1 MTKQDKIMSFHP
13 KITHIDNKITQ
24 IGNATPSKE
33 VLSFCKKNTFTFSIS
48 FFFRTFAAEM
58 DYNDLISQALEARR
72 FAYAPYSHFT
82 VGAALL
88 CADGRVFKGCNIEN
102 AAFSPSLCAERTA
115 FAKAISEGCSD
126 FIAIAI
132 VGASSD
138 CKGTDFCTPC
148 GVCRQV
154 MREFCHQDFHI
165 ICAKTDEMGEI
176 LEQKVFTLSEMLPE
190 SFMI

>member
-1 MTKQDKIMSFHP
+1 
-13 KITHIDNKITQ
+13 
-24 IGNATPSKE
+24 
-33 VLSFCKKNTFTFSIS
+33 
-48 FFFRTFAAEM
+48 M
-58 DYNDLISQALEARR
+58 DYKELISQALEARH

-115 FAKAISEGCSD
+115 FAKAVSEGYGD

-132 VGASSD
+132 VGASLDSEE
-138 CKGTDFCTPC
+138 TDFCTPC

-154 MREFCHQDFHI
+154 MREFCHQDFQI
-165 ICAKTDEMGEI
+165 ICAKTDEMEEI
-176 LEQKVFTLSEMLPE
+176 IEQKVFTLSDMLPE
-190 SFMI
+190 SFTLQ

>member
-1 MTKQDKIMSFHP
+1 
-13 KITHIDNKITQ
+13 
-24 IGNATPSKE
+24 
-33 VLSFCKKNTFTFSIS
+33 
-48 FFFRTFAAEM
+48 M

-88 CADGRVFKGCNIEN
+88 GADGRVFKGCNIEN

-138 CKGTDFCTPC
+138 NKGTDFCTPC

-154 MREFCHQDFHI
+154 MREFCQQDFQI
-165 ICAKTDEMGEI
+165 VCAKTDEMEGI
-176 LEQKVFTLSEMLPE
+176 IEQKVFTLAELLPE
-190 SFMI
+190 SFSLQ